1 MTKTVLSFGHT
12 DGIKSL
18 TIGNTDMFDFN
29 NGAMLHSTDALLMFI
44 EAASLG
50 SFSAAARKL
59 GKQQSSVSEAI
70 ANLEI
75 DLGVTLFDRST
86 RKPTLTEHG
95 QALLVHA
102 QQMLDANDRLSRVAQ
117 QLAGGREAQLSFAL
131 SDTYQSD
138 VFEKNL
144 AQFEQRFPDLH
155 LECLIAEDE
164 DAVALVQSGRV
175 QLALVAAQS
184 SYPADIGFDSIA
196 EQSEI
201 GLYVSTR
208 HPLAQAS
215 HVSGAMLRATRELR
229 LNTYRADV
237 RAPAPGLH
245 WSSSSYLILLEMT
258 ELGFGWAELP
268 HWIVKRFGAADLK
281 QLQVAGWPR
290 NLQVHLIWSRQRGLG
305 PAADWLCKAF
315 LAAPT

>member
-1 MTKTVLSFGHT
+1 
-12 DGIKSL
+12 
-18 TIGNTDMFDFN
+18 
-29 NGAMLHSTDALLMFI
+29 MLHSTDAIVMFI

-59 GKQQSSVSEAI
+59 SKQQSSVSEAI

-95 QALLVHA
+95 HALLVHA
-102 QQMLDANDRLSRVAQ
+102 QQMLDANDRLSRAAQ
-117 QLAGGREAQLSFAL
+117 RLAGGLEAQLSFAL

-138 VFEKNL
+138 IFEKNL
-144 AQFEQRFPDLH
+144 AQLEQRYPDLR

-175 QLALVAAQS
+175 QMALVAAQT
-184 SYPADIGFDSIA
+184 SYPADIGFETIA

-201 GLYVSTR
+201 GLYASTR
-208 HPLAQAS
+208 HPLAHAAQ
-215 HVSGAMLRATRELR
+215 VTNDMLREARELR
-229 LNTYRADV
+229 LNTYREET
-237 RAPAPGLH
+237 RSPAQGAH

-258 ELGFGWAELP
+258 ELGFGWAALP
-268 HWIVKRFGAADLK
+268 RWIVKRFGASDLK
-281 QLQVAGWPR
+281 ELQVHGWPR
-290 NLQVHLIWSRQRGLG
+290 NIQVHLIWSRERGLG
-305 PAADWLCKAF
+305 QAGNWLCNVF
-315 LAAPT
+315 LAPPA

>member
-1 MTKTVLSFGHT
+1 
-12 DGIKSL
+12 
-18 TIGNTDMFDFN
+18 
-29 NGAMLHSTDALLMFI
+29 MLLSTDALLMFI
-44 EAASLG
+44 ESAQLG

-75 DLGVTLFDRST
+75 DLGVSLFDRST

-95 QALLVHA
+95 QALLAHA
-102 QQMLDANDRLSRVAQ
+102 QQMLDANDRLSRAARR
-117 QLAGGREAQLSFAL
+117 LAGGLEAQLSFAL

-144 AQFEQRFPDLH
+144 AQLEQRFPDLR

-175 QLALVAAQS
+175 QMALVAAQND
-184 SYPADIGFDSIA
+184 YPADIGFETIA

-208 HPLAQAS
+208 HPLAQAV
-215 HVSGAMLRATRELR
+215 HVTGDMLREVRELR
-229 LNTYRADV
+229 LNTYQETSA
-237 RAPAPGLH
+237 APAPSGLH

-258 ELGFGWAELP
+258 ELGFGWAALP
-268 HWIVKRFGAADLK
+268 RWIVKRFGAADLK
-281 QLQVAGWPR
+281 QLQVPGWPR
-290 NLQVHLIWSRQRGLG
+290 NIQVHLIWSRARGLG
-305 PAADWLCKAF
+305 QAGNWLREVF
-315 LAAPT
+315 LAPQG